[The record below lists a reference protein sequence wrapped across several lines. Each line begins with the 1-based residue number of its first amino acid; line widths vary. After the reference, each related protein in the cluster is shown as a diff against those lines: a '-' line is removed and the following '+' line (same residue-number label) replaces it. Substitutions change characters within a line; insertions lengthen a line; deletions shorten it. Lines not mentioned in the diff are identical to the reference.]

1 VKGTNLEI
9 RAATAD
15 EMEALMKVPHYAF
28 ANNEPPDPERP
39 EPIRPEWTLCAFD
52 GDVPVAT
59 SGQFPFKMRFNG
71 NAVLADGVTLV
82 STDPGY
88 RRRGIVRE
96 LISGL
101 LHQSKDNGVSISILW
116 ASMGA
121 IYQRFGYGLATT
133 FVEYDVEPRYVRF
146 QFGERAPGHT
156 KLLEKDAALPA
167 LRAIYRGYTADGSG
181 LLHRGEELWQLMFR
195 GAPNEKL
202 YAAVY
207 FGADDVPTAYC
218 IYRSKWQELETSPEA
233 DQVLEVFDFG
243 WTDIE
248 GYRGIWEYLAGH
260 DLANRIRWYRV
271 PEDDPAPAMLLEPR
285 MLQRRTGDGIWLRI
299 VDVEEAL
306 RARGYDWSGEVTLG
320 VVNDDICG
328 WNDGNYRL
336 ASNGAD
342 VEVERLADSAAVDI
356 VLEPSALA
364 GLVSGHSSASWLA
377 RMGRLSAPHPE
388 RLLEIDQLFSTRR
401 RPTCANMF

>member
-1 VKGTNLEI
+1 MKGTNLEI

-15 EMEALMKVPHYAF
+15 EMEALMKVPSYAF

-52 GDVPVAT
+52 GAKPVAT
-59 SGQFPFKMRFNG
+59 SGQIPFKMRFNG
-71 NAVLADGVTLV
+71 NGVLADGVTLV

-96 LISGL
+96 LISRL
-101 LHQSKDNGVSISILW
+101 LHQSKDNGVPISILW

-121 IYQRFGYGLATT
+121 IYQRFGYGLGTT

-156 KLLEKDAALPA
+156 KLLDKDGALPA
-167 LRAIYRGYTADGSG
+167 LREIYRRYTADGSG
-181 LLHRGEELWQLMFR
+181 LLHRGDELWQLMFR
-195 GAPNEKL
+195 APPNQKL

-207 FGADDVPTAYC
+207 YDPDEVPTAYC
-218 IYRSKWQELETSPEA
+218 IYRSKWQELDTTPEA

-243 WTDIE
+243 WIDID

-271 PEDDPAPAMLLEPR
+271 PEDDPAPAMMLEPR

-299 VDVEEAL
+299 VDVEDAL
-306 RARGYDWSGEVTLG
+306 RARGYDWPGEVTLG
-320 VVNDDICG
+320 VVNDDICS
-328 WNDGNYRL
+328 WNDGCYRV
-336 ASNGAD
+336 ASGGAE
-342 VEVERLADSAAVDI
+342 VEVERLADSAEVDI
-356 VLEPSALA
+356 ELDPSALA
-364 GLVSGHSSASWLA
+364 GLVSGHTSASWLA
-377 RMGRLSAPHPE
+377 RMGRMRVARPE

>member
-1 VKGTNLEI
+1 MKGSNLEI

-15 EMEALMKVPHYAF
+15 DMEALMKVPHYAF
-28 ANNEPPDPERP
+28 ANTEPPDPERP

-52 GDVPVAT
+52 GDKPVAT
-59 SGQFPFKMRFNG
+59 SGQYPFKMRFNG
-71 NAVLADGVTLV
+71 NSVRADGVTLV

-101 LHQSKDNGVSISILW
+101 LRQSKDNGVPVAILW

-133 FVEYDVEPRYVRF
+133 YVEYDVDPRFVRF
-146 QFGERAPGHT
+146 QFGEPAPGHAR
-156 KLLEKDAALPA
+156 LLEKDEALPA
-167 LRAIYRGYTADGSG
+167 LRQIYRGYCADGSG
-181 LLHRGEELWQLMFR
+181 LLHRGDELWNLMFR
-195 GAPNEKL
+195 GEAKEKF

-207 FGADDVPTAYC
+207 FDSDDVPTAYC
-218 IYRSKWQELETSPEA
+218 IYRTRFQGLEVTPEA

-243 WTDIE
+243 WTEIG

-271 PEDDPAPAMLLEPR
+271 PEDDPAPAMMMEPR
-285 MLQRRTGDGIWLRI
+285 MLQRQTGDGIWLRV
-299 VDVEEAL
+299 VDVEDAL
-306 RARGYDWSGEVTLG
+306 RARGYDWPGEVTLR

-328 WNDGNYRL
+328 WNEGCYRV
-336 ASNGAD
+336 ASSGAE
-342 VEVERLADSAAVDI
+342 VAVERLTDSAEVDI
-356 VLEPSALA
+356 VLGPSALA
-364 GLVSGHSSASWLA
+364 GLVSGHTSASALA
-377 RMGRLSAPHPE
+377 RMGRLSVQ
-388 RLLEIDQLFSTRR
+388 RSKRMLEVDRLFSTRR